1 MGITIHYN
9 GRLDN
14 PARLD
19 EALAMIRD
27 WCADREWPCRWLD
40 FELKGPHITFEDG
53 EERIVELDTRW
64 RGWTIQPH
72 RQCESLLLAF
82 DDDARLIMCF
92 DAADG
97 ERMVMYSLFVKTQ
110 FAPPQVHIDI
120 CELLHVLQDRFARE
134 GLVVSDEGEY
144 FETGDE
150 ERLLELRGVIEEG
163 LDTLEKALEAGGDL
177 WMDASDMPL
186 DPDDLNRR
194 RN

>member
-1 MGITIHYN
+1 MGMTIHYH
-9 GRLDN
+9 GRLDD

-19 EALAMIRD
+19 DALAVILE
-27 WCADREWPCRWLD
+27 WCADHEWPCRWLD

-53 EERIVELDTRW
+53 EEHIVELDTRW

-72 RQCESLLLAF
+72 PQCESLLLAF

-110 FAPPQVHIDI
+110 FAPPQIHIDI

-134 GLVVSDEGEY
+134 GLVVSDQGEY

-163 LDTLEKALEAGGDL
+163 MDTLEKALEAGGDL

>member
-1 MGITIHYN
+1 MGITIHYH
-9 GRLDN
+9 GLLDD

-19 EALAMIRD
+19 DALAVIRE
-27 WCADREWPCRWLD
+27 WCADHEWPCRWLD
-40 FELKGPHITFEDG
+40 VKVEGPHTTFDDG
-53 EERIVELDTRW
+53 EERVIEMNTRW

-72 RQCESLLLAF
+72 PQCESLLLAF
-82 DDDARLIMCF
+82 DDDARLMMCF

-120 CELLHVLQDRFARE
+120 CDLLHLLQDRFARE
-134 GLVVSDEGEY
+134 GVVVSDEGEY

-150 ERLLELRGVIEEG
+150 GRLLERRRVIEEG
-163 LDTLEKALEAGGDL
+163 MDTLEKALKEGGDL
-177 WMDASDMPL
+177 WMDASDTPL
-186 DPDDLNRR
+186 DQDDLNRR

>member
-1 MGITIHYN
+1 MGMTIHYH
-9 GRLDN
+9 GRLDD

-19 EALAMIRD
+19 EALTAIRD
-27 WCADREWPCRWLD
+27 WCEDYEWPCRWLD
-40 FELKGPHITFEDG
+40 FELKGPYTTFDDG
-53 EERIVELDTRW
+53 EERVVELDTRW

-72 RQCESLLLAF
+72 PKCESLLLAF
-82 DDDARLIMCF
+82 DDDARLTMCF
-92 DAADG
+92 DAAGG
-97 ERMVMYSLFVKTQ
+97 EGMVMHSLFVKTQ

-120 CELLHVLQDRFARE
+120 CQLLRLLQERYARE

-150 ERLLELRGVIEEG
+150 ERLLELRRAIEEG
-163 LDTLEKALEAGGDL
+163 MDTVEKALKEGGDL

-186 DPDDLNRR
+186 DQDDLNRR